1 MSASRQPKASTT
13 YAASLPEWPAKPKP
27 GESFITSACG
37 RWRILKCL
45 NDSKVPNVW
54 PVVYILWDLSM
65 KPVNLIGPYQTL
77 EEAKDESA
85 RREASRT
92 RP

>member
-1 MSASRQPKASTT
+1 MSASRQPKASTISKG
-13 YAASLPEWPAKPKP
+13 SLPEWPSKPKP
-27 GESFITSACG
+27 GETFITSHCG

-77 EEAKDESA
+77 EEAKHEADA
-85 RREASRT
+85 RSSSL
-92 RP
+92 